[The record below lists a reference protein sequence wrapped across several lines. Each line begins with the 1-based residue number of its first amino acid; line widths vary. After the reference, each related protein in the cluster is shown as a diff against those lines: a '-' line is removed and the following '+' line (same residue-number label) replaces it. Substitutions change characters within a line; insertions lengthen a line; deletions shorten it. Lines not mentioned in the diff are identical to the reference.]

1 MMGGGGLLKGPR
13 PAYLKFSGEML
24 EAFMILTDSMSKKGS
39 QNLLSHGK
47 FSQTY
52 SEAADELRRTPS
64 FDASE
69 FNTTLA
75 NKLHSDLSDTV
86 KPNTPI
92 DIAPSMKE
100 MVNVCSNY
108 LAQYAEF
115 NKDKG
120 PAFTLLIKMM
130 RSKQNEQLYKKE
142 KAQRTLGTAA
152 AELEAAKGLES
163 DHDDPNLSQEIYSTL
178 SRLVENVTPDDLK
191 TDMKETMDICSKY
204 LSQCA
209 IDAIE
214 RGPAFDLL
222 IKELEKHGSEQFT
235 NQFPVLAKKFIAAYS
250 LKSAPGFTSTTPDVA
265 TTPIFVGALH
275 KSADAATPKAL
286 HKDMQDVIER
296 CAAYLSAFARDRDKA
311 LQVLLKMMKDNPS
324 KELAKRNN
332 YAMNY
337 AVGANE
343 LETASNLVPF
353 LPVKDIADEEKANL
367 TKDVENLTPSELKI
381 AMKSLV
387 QDAGRYLSQSM
398 ALKSGAA
405 GERYPLNL
413 LAAVKDSLGDR
424 PLFKYKAY
432 GQTYS
437 DAAETLKYAGPLE
450 SDPKCEDLKIQIET
464 EMKRG
469 VPAQV
474 SPNIAAGLN
483 DTMNDAS
490 KHLAKIG
497 AEKGRAL
504 DYLVGLMKE
513 RGESPLGQM
522 QGYLQT
528 YSDGAKRIENAPS
541 LTNEKVD
548 KGTYESVRGKLTQL
562 VTEKPSEEHK
572 KHITGLVDD
581 SSKFLAA
588 PLPETESEKRRVL
601 ADLMA
606 RKGDQMLAQDG
617 LYKITYTEGGEE
629 IMKAPVGVTASDDE
643 SMKVAMH
650 SKVTSVIPDKKM
662 QDLLKDPANEGA
674 AHLANILKGRGEA
687 MKVIHDEM
695 KIEKDKEFL
704 AVGSFKKSHEQAAD
718 MLSSATH
725 FGGQHP
731 SPVLLDMVN
740 DRIEKLPKS
749 SASDMAKKHM
759 KDTSDIVASYIAGRA
774 TDECGLDA
782 KALAAIDSKGSR
794 STEEFKKK
802 TQSTAQVNDAAATS
816 DRNSSNLNKTPSRYD
831 ANVSSRIGSE
841 TDEEKRKREEIE
853 AKKRAEQST
862 DLDRERQ
869 QALSILH
876 TQLKAQGANTFY
888 KQPQTELTHQQA
900 SAWIDMKPPMK
911 VDKTV
916 KESADT
922 ARLHK
927 KFERKLSVLVSK
939 VTPPN
944 MNDAMQDVVIESARI
959 LSEYFVS
966 SNYKALV
973 REALISEMQKR
984 GNEILIKMDSAA
996 ETFFFAAQRLKKA
1009 KTMTIQEPRNK
1020 VSYYLTKKLEEI
1032 IRCRSMARK
1041 LTSTMKEHIKDASDY
1056 LSESVTTPDEY
1067 IAAYVALLCEM
1078 ETAGEALLVEGNIPK
1093 SYKDASAYLRKLTT
1107 FEDQIQRPNPSLHSS
1122 IENKLKVIMANVVS
1136 RTYTTT
1142 VLHGVISESASL
1154 LVSYIML
1161 QGEKTEALK
1170 ILIDH
1175 MDRIGNGVL
1184 LCHGNIRKTYTDGA
1198 DKLRGKNTDQ
1208 LAVQSADPVVSRKI
1222 QIKLNNLMIDNVPEK
1237 YKTLIDDVI
1246 EDATLFLAVHLL
1258 QPQIIQVCKCM
1269 KNVFVQ
1275 CELWCDE
1282 ILRRVAQPCC
1292 TCSRYV
1298 SLQALEDVV
1307 PAERLRAEP
1316 GSSKVQAPGIE
1327 ISITDCPSK
1336 QTRVQKHAA
1345 QPCPAPKPTEGC
1357 RQQTNAYHLYSAMVQ
1372 HNRFNPSKLRP
1383 RFQDPITSDAVTDIP
1398 SSPPRISRS
1407 FSPTPF
1413 SPASSPRVRLLH
1425 KREQNSD
1432 KSLVEHANTSESSSP
1447 DSFYTPPS
1455 TNVSKTSDERTAASN
1470 APLKSDDV
1478 KINQIKTFSAPFSTT
1493 SRNIGNTNA
1502 EDNSRAPIISTD
1514 QMTDWHAMMVSLMWN
1529 VQAWR
1534 DWIQEIIDRALSY
1547 SPKSA
1552 DADENWTTLQRR
1564 IESESLQWRQY
1575 NAFSRRLTLRLA
1587 LRYRDK
1593 TIVSPTR
1600 ATVKTEAYLGYQR
1613 EMLEIIDM
1621 FNRWT
1626 QWLTLLVKETHN
1638 LKEIPGSSVPLHEI
1652 RWSYLREKIR
1662 KHSEDWTKYNLHL
1675 KECWQHK
1682 YKSLIAD
1689 WLPPWNGSGPV
1700 WVMSAC
1706 GAVPSGAVSAGVAGG
1721 ELIWVA
1727 RTTHKNKV
1735 LPAALHP
1742 SKHCCIVYAD
1752 GGAHCYTKYQVMCG
1766 AAVQWV
1772 SWRGGEECGRA
1783 VRAGGGEAGGVLVGR
1798 VQHRGDHLLGPV
1810 LAPHYRCHLLIYGR
1824 PFAFNCYEL
1833 LVLADDVST

>member
-1 MMGGGGLLKGPR
+1 
-13 PAYLKFSGEML
+13 
-24 EAFMILTDSMSKKGS
+24 MI
-39 QNLLSHGK
+39 
-47 FSQTY
+47 
-52 SEAADELRRTPS
+52 
-64 FDASE
+64 
-69 FNTTLA
+69 
-75 NKLHSDLSDTV
+75 
-86 KPNTPI
+86 
-92 DIAPSMKE
+92 
-100 MVNVCSNY
+100 
-108 LAQYAEF
+108 
-115 NKDKG
+115 
-120 PAFTLLIKMM
+120 
-130 RSKQNEQLYKKE
+130 
-142 KAQRTLGTAA
+142 
-152 AELEAAKGLES
+152 
-163 DHDDPNLSQEIYSTL
+163 
-178 SRLVENVTPDDLK
+178 
-191 TDMKETMDICSKY
+191 
-204 LSQCA
+204 
-209 IDAIE
+209 
-214 RGPAFDLL
+214 
-222 IKELEKHGSEQFT
+222 
-235 NQFPVLAKKFIAAYS
+235 
-250 LKSAPGFTSTTPDVA
+250 
-265 TTPIFVGALH
+265 VG
-275 KSADAATPKAL
+275 
-286 HKDMQDVIER
+286 
-296 CAAYLSAFARDRDKA
+296 
-311 LQVLLKMMKDNPS
+311 
-324 KELAKRNN
+324 
-332 YAMNY
+332 
-337 AVGANE
+337 
-343 LETASNLVPF
+343 
-353 LPVKDIADEEKANL
+353 
-367 TKDVENLTPSELKI
+367 
-381 AMKSLV
+381 
-387 QDAGRYLSQSM
+387 
-398 ALKSGAA
+398 GAA

-528 YSDGAKRIENAPS
+528 YSDGAKRI
-541 LTNEKVD
+541 
-548 KGTYESVRGKLTQL
+548 
-562 VTEKPSEEHK
+562 
-572 KHITGLVDD
+572 
-581 SSKFLAA
+581 
-588 PLPETESEKRRVL
+588 
-601 ADLMA
+601 
-606 RKGDQMLAQDG
+606 
-617 LYKITYTEGGEE
+617 
-629 IMKAPVGVTASDDE
+629 MKAPVGVTASDDE

-662 QDLLKDPANEGA
+662 QDLLKGSHSGSIYNSTEIRNLG
-674 AHLANILKGRGEA
+674 
-687 MKVIHDEM
+687 KVFYELSAFSLGTF
-695 KIEKDKEFL
+695 EFR
-704 AVGSFKKSHEQAAD
+704 
-718 MLSSATH
+718 LSSATH

-759 KDTSDIVASYIAGRA
+759 KG
-774 TDECGLDA
+774 GLDA

-862 DLDRERQ
+862 D
-869 QALSILH
+869 
-876 TQLKAQGANTFY
+876 
-888 KQPQTELTHQQA
+888 
-900 SAWIDMKPPMK
+900 MKPPMK

-944 MNDAMQDVVIESARI
+944 MNDAMQ
-959 LSEYFVS
+959 
-966 SNYKALV
+966 
-973 REALISEMQKR
+973 
-984 GNEILIKMDSAA
+984 GNVAIA
-996 ETFFFAAQRLKKA
+996 
-1009 KTMTIQEPRNK
+1009 
-1020 VSYYLTKKLEEI
+1020 
-1032 IRCRSMARK
+1032 
-1041 LTSTMKEHIKDASDY
+1041 EHIKDASDY
-1056 LSESVTTPDEY
+1056 LSESVTTP
-1067 IAAYVALLCEM
+1067 
-1078 ETAGEALLVEGNIPK
+1078 
-1093 SYKDASAYLRKLTT
+1093 
-1107 FEDQIQRPNPSLHSS
+1107 
-1122 IENKLKVIMANVVS
+1122 
-1136 RTYTTT
+1136 
-1142 VLHGVISESASL
+1142 
-1154 LVSYIML
+1154 
-1161 QGEKTEALK
+1161 GEKTEALK

-1237 YKTLIDDVI
+1237 YKTLID
-1246 EDATLFLAVHLL
+1246 E
-1258 QPQIIQVCKCM
+1258 IIQVCKCM

-1502 EDNSRAPIISTD
+1502 EDNS
-1514 QMTDWHAMMVSLMWN
+1514 H
-1529 VQAWR
+1529 
-1534 DWIQEIIDRALSY
+1534 
-1547 SPKSA
+1547 
-1552 DADENWTTLQRR
+1552 
-1564 IESESLQWRQY
+1564 
-1575 NAFSRRLTLRLA
+1575 
-1587 LRYRDK
+1587 
-1593 TIVSPTR
+1593 
-1600 ATVKTEAYLGYQR
+1600 
-1613 EMLEIIDM
+1613 
-1621 FNRWT
+1621 
-1626 QWLTLLVKETHN
+1626 
-1638 LKEIPGSSVPLHEI
+1638 
-1652 RWSYLREKIR
+1652 
-1662 KHSEDWTKYNLHL
+1662 
-1675 KECWQHK
+1675 
-1682 YKSLIAD
+1682 

-1727 RTTHKNKV
+1727 RTTHK
-1735 LPAALHP
+1735 
-1742 SKHCCIVYAD
+1742 
-1752 GGAHCYTKYQVMCG
+1752 
-1766 AAVQWV
+1766 
-1772 SWRGGEECGRA
+1772 
-1783 VRAGGGEAGGVLVGR
+1783 
-1798 VQHRGDHLLGPV
+1798 
-1810 LAPHYRCHLLIYGR
+1810 
-1824 PFAFNCYEL
+1824 
-1833 LVLADDVST
+1833 